1 MPISDWLQ
9 SVSLIA
15 VAVTLA
21 ITAVQSRQAIKQT
34 QHLARQTEYVQ
45 KTLEQGAYRGLNS
58 VQDTF
63 RITFFK
69 DDASMLKWYLSE
81 RGYPVSSHRNNK
93 RTLYL
98 QIKLDN
104 HETNYLNHQRGLL
117 SDAVWQAWCEV
128 LKADIGMPEFRIV
141 WRAAKRFYEKS
152 FVRFVDSIL

>member
-1 MPISDWLQ
+1 MQISEWLQ
-9 SVSLIA
+9 TVSLIA
-15 VAVTLA
+15 VAVTLI
-21 ITAVQSRQAIKQT
+21 ITAVQSRQVIKQT

-45 KTLEQGAYRGLNS
+45 KTIEQGSYRGINLT
-58 VQDTF
+58 QDTF
-63 RITFFK
+63 RSAFFK
-69 DDASMLKWYLSE
+69 NDSSLLKWYLSE

-104 HETNYLNHQRGLL
+104 HETNYLNHQVGLL
-117 SDAVWQAWCEV
+117 SDAVWQACCEV
-128 LKADIGMPEFRIV
+128 LKADAGMPEFRMV